1 MNQKNENRKQS
12 FFQNQKLFD
21 LLKDLSKNDFKFK
34 FCDYLKS
41 FTSSNQDKNSKI
53 YNLANHNLNYSLEIT
68 KFLQLKQGVS
78 LLKELILDDKQLLIF
93 NSFSQVNNF
102 KNVFNNIIKNELDF
116 KVYDKNDYKN
126 LFESIKFIFERQ
138 T

>member
-1 MNQKNENRKQS
+1 MKQ
-12 FFQNQKLFD
+12 
-21 LLKDLSKNDFKFK
+21 
-34 FCDYLKS
+34 
-41 FTSSNQDKNSKI
+41 
-53 YNLANHNLNYSLEIT
+53 E
-68 KFLQLKQGVS
+68 VS

-93 NSFSQVNNF
+93 NSFSQINNF
-102 KNVFNNIIKNELDF
+102 KNVFNEIIKNELDF